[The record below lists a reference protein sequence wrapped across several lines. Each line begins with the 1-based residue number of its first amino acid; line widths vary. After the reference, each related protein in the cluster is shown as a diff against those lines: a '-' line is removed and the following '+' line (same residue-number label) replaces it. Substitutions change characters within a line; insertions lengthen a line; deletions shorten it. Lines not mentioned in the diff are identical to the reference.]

1 MVVKSSRLCNILLIT
16 SGVLTCLATGCNSGG
31 NCRNRKATSGS
42 AAKVMLNTVNQLV
55 ADSIDSDLK
64 NLTASVCALGDEY
77 VALYVKISA
86 MPKKERDKWLANSI
100 RKKETVIFHPL
111 TIKSF
116 PKYQSTQPSFLYY
129 KKGIPTK
136 QAWRELKIFEAL
148 ASSFKV
154 SSGTFH
160 DSWVYMTTVNSA
172 FLIYP
177 YLPLKEAVNN
187 FPPTKQVFYKA
198 ADFKNRKI
206 GWTDPYLDLVGAGMM
221 VTVSCP
227 VYYRDKLLGVI
238 CRDITLDQLSKQT
251 LKPVSDAKAS
261 LTCLIMDKNGLA
273 IANSQKNAMNEID
286 KVNPKAGSAVLFY
299 RNKQALPSLKVSNIK
314 NSNTALF
321 NQIGSEVIHRIRQC
335 PAKKTLN
342 FQLSSKKQSI
352 AISATRV
359 KSTGWLVVTFSIDP
373 DFH

>member
-1 MVVKSSRLCNILLIT
+1 MS
-16 SGVLTCLATGCNSGG
+16 
-31 NCRNRKATSGS
+31 
-42 AAKVMLNTVNQLV
+42 
-55 ADSIDSDLK
+55 
-64 NLTASVCALGDEY
+64 
-77 VALYVKISA
+77 
-86 MPKKERDKWLANSI
+86 KKERDKWLANST

-116 PKYQSTQPSFLYY
+116 PKYQFTQPSFLYY
-129 KKGIPTK
+129 KKGVPTE

-177 YLPLKEAVNN
+177 YLPLKEVVNN
-187 FPPTKQVFYKA
+187 FPPTKQIFYKA

-206 GWTDPYLDLVGAGMM
+206 GWTDPYLDLVEAGMI

-251 LKPVSDAKAS
+251 LNPFSDAKAS

-273 IANSQKNAMNEID
+273 IANSQKSAMNEID
-286 KVNPKAGSAVLFY
+286 TVNQKSGSAALFY
-299 RNKQALPSLKVSNIK
+299 RNKQALPSLKVSNIQ
-314 NSNTALF
+314 NSNTVLF
-321 NQIGSEVIHRIRQC
+321 NQIGSEVIHRIRQY
-335 PAKKTLN
+335 PARKTLN
-342 FQLSSKKQSI
+342 FRLNLLKHSI
-352 AISATRV
+352 SVSATKV
-359 KSTGWLVVTFSIDP
+359 KSTGWLVVTFSIDSG
-373 DFH
+373 FH